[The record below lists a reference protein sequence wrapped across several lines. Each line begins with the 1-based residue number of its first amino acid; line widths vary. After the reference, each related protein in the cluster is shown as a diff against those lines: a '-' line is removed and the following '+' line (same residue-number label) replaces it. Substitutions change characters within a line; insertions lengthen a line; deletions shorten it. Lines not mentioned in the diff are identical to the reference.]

1 MVNIGPDAE
10 EWGTRVGPEVD
21 DLDLRIL
28 AELQEDGRRS
38 YREMSQRLGVSP
50 GTVRSRLL
58 QLIEEGV
65 VQVIAVPNPMRMGY
79 MFHATVGL
87 RLRPGHSEEVAE
99 LLAAREEVGW
109 VGLVASGYDVL
120 FEVYLRDSRD
130 FGAYKERFL
139 ARLPGCERIDV
150 FEHWGVRK
158 FHYQLTPPRE
168 IDVDGRPRPTEAG
181 TSGERP

>member
-1 MVNIGPDAE
+1 MIEGGEMVNIGPDPE

-65 VQVIAVPNPMRMGY
+65 VQ
-79 MFHATVGL
+79 
-87 RLRPGHSEEVAE
+87 
-99 LLAAREEVGW
+99 
-109 VGLVASGYDVL
+109 
-120 FEVYLRDSRD
+120 
-130 FGAYKERFL
+130 
-139 ARLPGCERIDV
+139 
-150 FEHWGVRK
+150 
-158 FHYQLTPPRE
+158 
-168 IDVDGRPRPTEAG
+168 
-181 TSGERP
+181 